1 MSRACSWRMR
11 KSSALPAFSCLMICM
26 RVPTVLAPLE
36 RPASPHVHERDDE
49 EGDEDHGLHEG
60 EGAERA
66 KLDGDG
72 VEEDHLDVEQDEQ
85 HRDQIEAD
93 PEAEALVDLG
103 GHAALVG
110 VGLMGRGGLRLGSE
124 EAAGAD
130 EQRAD
135 QTPEPQE
142 DDGWKVRPKHSAS
155 RCITNL

>member
-11 KSSALPAFSCLMICM
+11 KSSAVPAFSRLMICIS
-26 RVPTVLAPLE
+26 VPTVLAPVE
-36 RPASPHVHERDDE
+36 RSTSPHVHERDDE
-49 EGDEDHGLHEG
+49 ESDEDGRLHEG

-85 HRDQIEAD
+85 HRDQVEAD
-93 PEAEALVDLG
+93 AEAEALVDLG

-110 VGLMGRGGLRLGSE
+110 IGLMGGGALRLGSE
-124 EAAGAD
+124 EAAGGHEERAD
-130 EQRAD
+130 EASED
-135 QTPEPQE
+135 DE